1 MTDPRLLKIEKL
13 VESLVQTGNDTRSIR
28 LQLVELFDSEA
39 LIDLAIAN
47 YRNRRDHV
55 YDLEDPYVIT
65 SDGKKSER
73 GGGRWEGKER
83 KEKRARMGAIEN
95 P

>member
-1 MTDPRLLKIEKL
+1 MNDPRLVKIEKL

-28 LQLVELFDSEA
+28 LQLVELFDSEV

-47 YRNRRDHV
+47 YRSRRDHV

-65 SDGKKSER
+65 SDGKR
-73 GGGRWEGKER
+73 AKEVAGMPGQL
-83 KEKRARMGAIEN
+83 KTLPIGIL
-95 P
+95 